1 MQGRCDVVSALVGA
15 FDKEENSR
23 IQTRQYTLQAI
34 RQLSSHPAMVSSSLR
49 SLPEMDHSI
58 LPTSAPTPPSVSNA
72 ATAVSP
78 PSSPSFLLRVSVFLV
93 LAAFSLW
100 ANFEASKGFEI
111 AVINAA
117 SDTHAARR
125 FHLLFVSNGRAARLV
140 LSSSDFVER
149 VLYPDDSFPRKPVGR
164 VTLYMAALDLNETVL
179 VSRGRRPGEFVVRM
193 SQAVM
198 GESDVQVSVA
208 SAVQRGMAR
217 VWLWDGRGRAPRS
230 LLDAMVDYLTVS
242 TGLVSPRM
250 RRNDDSAA
258 LNAAPC
264 WAEQDRLCVA
274 RMNRAMQEE
283 WNESKLEDACGLP
296 SESCARSSYSS
307 FETV

>member
-1 MQGRCDVVSALVGA
+1 
-15 FDKEENSR
+15 
-23 IQTRQYTLQAI
+23 
-34 RQLSSHPAMVSSSLR
+34 
-49 SLPEMDHSI
+49 MDHSI
-58 LPTSAPTPPSVSNA
+58 LPNSAPTPPSDSNA
-72 ATAVSP
+72 ATLASP

-111 AVINAA
+111 AVLNAA

-164 VTLYMAALDLNETVL
+164 VTLYMAAVDLNETVL
-179 VSRGRRPGEFVVRM
+179 VSRGHRPGEFVVRVN
-193 SQAVM
+193 QAVM
-198 GESDVQVSVA
+198 GETDVRVSVA

-242 TGLVSPRM
+242 S
-250 RRNDDSAA
+250 A

-283 WNESKLEDACGLP
+283 WNDSKLEDACNLP
-296 SESCARSSYSS
+296 SEACARSSYSS